1 MMFSPY
7 KLIGYVLAPLGVFTI
22 VGAGFAL
29 WSFLP
34 AVSLEPTNISVNVT
48 DVVKQGAIEVI
59 NAPHILVLSQ
69 GSEND
74 DDLFDGINF
83 YSKASAGTGT
93 QEDELTYPNDELT
106 FRYYNDREF
115 LTDTTLST
123 LGYNLNLGVSLFI
136 HQKDGATIPLTKY
149 ISLSDDW
156 NGRSEAISET
166 DQNRYFTEGDKSLI
180 NGKEFVFVKGK
191 TNSASSAALLGFKVS
206 GVTENTNYDSTYD
219 PSQVPTTSP
228 DITKMY
234 DSYIEISTNLNPFFR
249 YLNSD
254 VKPTDITKYNKLNT
268 DMQGNDWHVD
278 IELVS
283 YFSEVTIGA

>member
-83 YSKASAGTGT
+83 YSKADAGTGASN
-93 QEDELTYPNDELT
+93 DELTYPNDELT

-115 LTDTTLST
+115 LTDATLST

-136 HQKDGATIPLTKY
+136 HQKNDATFLLTNY

-156 NGRSEAISET
+156 NNRSEAISES
-166 DQNRYFTEGDKSLI
+166 DQNRYFTDADKTLI
-180 NGKEFVFVKGK
+180 NNREFVFVKGK
-191 TNSASSAALLGFKVS
+191 TNSSQTNGLLGFSVS
-206 GVTENTNYDSTYD
+206 GVTTNLNYDSNYD
-219 PSQVPTTSP
+219 PSTDTSGNI
-228 DITKMY
+228 DVTKMY
-234 DSYIEISTNLNPFFR
+234 ESYIEVSTNLNPYFR
-249 YLNSD
+249 YLNTE
-254 VKPTDITKYNKLNT
+254 VKPTTVEKYNALNNA
-268 DMQGNDWHVD
+268 MNGNEWHID

-283 YFSEVTIGA
+283 YFSETI

>member
-7 KLIGYVLAPLGVFTI
+7 KLIGYVVAPLGVFTI

-83 YSKASAGTGT
+83 YSKADAGTGASND
-93 QEDELTYPNDELT
+93 QLTYPNDELT

-115 LTDTTLST
+115 LTDATLST

-136 HQKDGATIPLTKY
+136 HQKNDATPPLTNY

-156 NGRSEAISET
+156 NNRSEAISES
-166 DQNRYFTEGDKSLI
+166 DQNRYFTDADKTLI
-180 NGKEFVFVKGK
+180 NNREFVFVKGK
-191 TNSASSAALLGFKVS
+191 TNSSQTNGLLGFSVS
-206 GVTENTNYDSTYD
+206 GVTTNLNYDSNYD
-219 PSQVPTTSP
+219 PSTDTSGNI
-228 DITKMY
+228 DVTKMY
-234 DSYIEISTNLNPFFR
+234 ESYIEVSTNLNPYFR
-249 YLNSD
+249 YLNTE
-254 VKPTDITKYNKLNT
+254 VKPTTVEKYNALNNA
-268 DMQGNDWHVD
+268 MNGNEWHID

-283 YFSEVTIGA
+283 YFSETI

>member
-83 YSKASAGTGT
+83 YSKADAGTGASND
-93 QEDELTYPNDELT
+93 QLTYPNDELT

-115 LTDTTLST
+115 LTDATLST

-136 HQKDGATIPLTKY
+136 HQKNDATFLLTNY

-156 NGRSEAISET
+156 NNRSEAISES
-166 DQNRYFTEGDKSLI
+166 DQNRYFTDADKTLI
-180 NGKEFVFVKGK
+180 NNREFVFVKGK
-191 TNSASSAALLGFKVS
+191 TNSSQTNGLLGFSVS
-206 GVTENTNYDSTYD
+206 GVTTNLNYDSNYD
-219 PSQVPTTSP
+219 PSTDTSGNI
-228 DITKMY
+228 DVTKMY
-234 DSYIEISTNLNPFFR
+234 ESYIEVSTNLNPYFR
-249 YLNSD
+249 YLNTE
-254 VKPTDITKYNKLNT
+254 VKPTTVEKYNALNNA
-268 DMQGNDWHVD
+268 MNGNEWHID

-283 YFSEVTIGA
+283 YFSETI

>member
-34 AVSLEPTNISVNVT
+34 AVSLEPTNVSVNVT
-48 DVVKQGAIEVI
+48 DVVKQGAIQVI

-106 FRYYNDREF
+106 FRYYNSSEF
-115 LTDTTLST
+115 LSDDTLAA
-123 LGYNLNLGVSLFI
+123 LGYNLNLGVSLFV
-136 HQKDGATIPLTKY
+136 HQKDGAGANLSDY
-149 ISLSDDW
+149 ITLSDDW
-156 NGRSEAISET
+156 TSRDEAISET

-180 NGKEFVFVKGK
+180 NGKEFVFVKGR
-191 TNSASSAALLGFKVS
+191 TNSSSNAGLLGFRVS

-219 PSQVPTTSP
+219 PGQDLSTAP

-234 DSYIEISTNLNPFFR
+234 DSYIEISTNLNPYFR

-254 VKPTDITKYNKLNT
+254 VKPTDVDKYNRLNT
-268 DMQGNDWHVD
+268 AMQGNDWHVD

-283 YFSEVTIGA
+283 YISETI

>member
-1 MMFSPY
+1 MFSPY

-83 YSKASAGTGT
+83 YSKADAGIEGSNE
-93 QEDELTYPNDELT
+93 QLTYPNDELT
-106 FRYYNDREF
+106 FRYYNSSEF
-115 LTDTTLST
+115 LSDDTLST
-123 LGYNLNLGVSLFI
+123 LGYNLNLGVSLYV
-136 HQKDGATIPLTKY
+136 HQKDGASPNLSDY
-149 ISLSDDW
+149 ITLSDDW
-156 NGRSEAISET
+156 TSRDEAISES
-166 DQNRYFTEGDKSLI
+166 DQNRYFTESDKGLI
-180 NGKEFVFVKGK
+180 NTREFVFVKGK
-191 TNSASSAALLGFKVS
+191 TNSASSAALLGFRVS

-219 PSQVPTTSP
+219 PSQDPTTSP

-254 VKPTDITKYNKLNT
+254 VKPTDITKYNNLNKA
-268 DMQGNDWHVD
+268 MQGNDWHVD

-283 YFSEVTIGA
+283 YFSETI

>member
-7 KLIGYVLAPLGVFTI
+7 KLIGYVVAPLGVFTI

-83 YSKASAGTGT
+83 YSKADAGTGASND
-93 QEDELTYPNDELT
+93 QLTYPNDELT

-115 LTDTTLST
+115 LTDATLST

-136 HQKDGATIPLTKY
+136 HQKDGAAIPLTKY

-166 DQNRYFTEGDKSLI
+166 DQNRYFTDSDKNLI

-191 TNSASSAALLGFKVS
+191 TNSASNAGLLGFRVS
-206 GVTENTNYDSTYD
+206 GVTENPNYDSTYD
-219 PSQVPTTSP
+219 PSQDSTTAP

-234 DSYIEISTNLNPFFR
+234 DSYIEISTNLNPYFR

>member
-83 YSKASAGTGT
+83 YSKADAETGESND
-93 QEDELTYPNDELT
+93 QLTYPNDELT

-136 HQKDGATIPLTKY
+136 HQKNDATVPLTDY

-191 TNSASSAALLGFKVS
+191 TNSASNAGLLGFRVS

-219 PSQVPTTSP
+219 PGQDLSTAP

-234 DSYIEISTNLNPFFR
+234 DSYIEISTNLNPYFR

-254 VKPTDITKYNKLNT
+254 VKPTDITKYNNLNT

-283 YFSEVTIGA
+283 YFSETI

>member
-34 AVSLEPTNISVNVT
+34 ADSLEPTNVSVNVT
-48 DVVKQGAIEVI
+48 DLVKQGAIQVV

-83 YSKASAGTGT
+83 YSKADAGTGESND
-93 QEDELTYPNDELT
+93 QLTYPNDELT
-106 FRYYNDREF
+106 FRYYNDEEF
-115 LTDTTLST
+115 LTDATLST

-180 NGKEFVFVKGK
+180 NGKEFVFVKGR
-191 TNSASSAALLGFKVS
+191 TNSSSNAGLLGFRLS
-206 GVTENTNYDSTYD
+206 GVTTNTNYDSNYVPSTD
-219 PSQVPTTSP
+219 PSIPS

-234 DSYIEISTNLNPFFR
+234 ESYIEISTNLNPFFR
-249 YLNSD
+249 YQNSD
-254 VKPTDITKYNKLNT
+254 VKPTTVEKYNALNN
-268 DMQGNDWHVD
+268 DMTGSDWHID

-283 YFSEVTIGA
+283 YFSETI

>member
-1 MMFSPY
+1 MFFPH
-7 KLIGYVLAPLGVFTI
+7 KLIGYMVAPLGVFTI
-22 VGAGFAL
+22 VGTGFAL
-29 WSFLP
+29 WTFGEGKVDGE
-34 AVSLEPTNISVNVT
+34 ANISVNVT
-48 DVVKQGAIEVI
+48 DVVKRGAIQVI

-83 YSKASAGTGT
+83 YSKADAGTGESND
-93 QEDELTYPNDELT
+93 QLTYPNDELT
-106 FRYYNDREF
+106 FRYYNDSEF

-180 NGKEFVFVKGK
+180 NGKEFVFVKGR
-191 TNSASSAALLGFKVS
+191 TNSSSNAGLLGFRVS
-206 GVTENTNYDSTYD
+206 AVTTNTNYDSNYVPSTD
-219 PSQVPTTSP
+219 PSIPS

-234 DSYIEISTNLNPFFR
+234 ESYIEISTNLNPFFR
-249 YLNSD
+249 YQNSD
-254 VKPTDITKYNKLNT
+254 VKPTTVEKYNELNN
-268 DMQGNDWHVD
+268 DMTGNDWHID

-283 YFSEVTIGA
+283 YFSETI

>member
-83 YSKASAGTGT
+83 YSKADAGIEGSNE
-93 QEDELTYPNDELT
+93 QLTYPNDELT
-106 FRYYNDREF
+106 FRYYNSSEF
-115 LTDTTLST
+115 LSDDTLST
-123 LGYNLNLGVSLFI
+123 LGYNLNLGVSLYV
-136 HQKDGATIPLTKY
+136 HQKDGASPNLSDY
-149 ISLSDDW
+149 ITLSDDW
-156 NGRSEAISET
+156 TSRDEAISES
-166 DQNRYFTEGDKSLI
+166 DQNRYFTESDKGLI
-180 NGKEFVFVKGK
+180 NTREFVFVKGK
-191 TNSASSAALLGFKVS
+191 TNSASSAALLGFRVS

-219 PSQVPTTSP
+219 PSQDPTTSP

-254 VKPTDITKYNKLNT
+254 VKPTDITKYNNLNKA
-268 DMQGNDWHVD
+268 MQGNDWHVD

-283 YFSEVTIGA
+283 YFSETI

>member
-34 AVSLEPTNISVNVT
+34 AVSLEPTNVSVNVT
-48 DVVKQGAIEVI
+48 DVVKQGAIQVI

-83 YSKASAGTGT
+83 YSKADAGTGESND
-93 QEDELTYPNDELT
+93 QLTYPNDELT

-123 LGYNLNLGVSLFI
+123 LGYNLNLGISLFI

-156 NGRSEAISET
+156 NNRSEAISET

-180 NGKEFVFVKGK
+180 NGKEFVFVKGR
-191 TNSASSAALLGFKVS
+191 TNSSSNAGLLGFRVS
-206 GVTENTNYDSTYD
+206 GVTTNTNYDSTYD
-219 PSQVPTTSP
+219 PSQDPTTSP